1 MVLRSGSS
9 TTAVTGVG
17 GGCVC
22 SALDGP
28 RLPGLRGSH
37 TPLHRLRDR
46 KGVLHAQRK
55 RSEATRCPCS
65 AQSSR
70 YSRLSQARMTWLLD
84 AIALLL
90 GVHVREEAH
99 VAIVRQL
106 DTTAAGGGGQPQR
119 VSALRALRR
128 GSLHRLGIRGRGA
141 YALHIRLP
149 LRSWRGCA
157 TAVRLRTQVVYV
169 PVYRQRRLGCTVV
182 PGNLDRNRTSDGD
195 ALSTCASTSR
205 ES

>member
-1 MVLRSGSS
+1 
-9 TTAVTGVG
+9 
-17 GGCVC
+17 
-22 SALDGP
+22 
-28 RLPGLRGSH
+28 
-37 TPLHRLRDR
+37 
-46 KGVLHAQRK
+46 
-55 RSEATRCPCS
+55 
-65 AQSSR
+65 
-70 YSRLSQARMTWLLD
+70 MTWLLD

-141 YALHIRLP
+141 YALHNRVP
-149 LRSWRGCA
+149 LRSWGGCA

-169 PVYRQRRLGCTVV
+169 PSTGAAQTRMHSSSWKSGSKSYLGW
-182 PGNLDRNRTSDGD
+182 
-195 ALSTCASTSR
+195 
-205 ES
+205 